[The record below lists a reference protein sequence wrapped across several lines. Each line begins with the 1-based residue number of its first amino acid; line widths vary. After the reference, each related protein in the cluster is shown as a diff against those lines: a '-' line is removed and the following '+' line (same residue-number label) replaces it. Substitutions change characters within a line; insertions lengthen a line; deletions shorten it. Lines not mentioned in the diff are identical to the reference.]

1 MTRIVEFPKSF
12 ELKINPTFRDLIPPL
27 ADHELEGLEEDILH
41 FGCYSP
47 IITWNGF
54 IIDGHHRYEICT
66 RHKLTFKTEEREFEG
81 EKSVMIWMIDNQMGR
96 RNITIAAKIQLAMKK
111 HAFLSDRAKERKW
124 SGKKSDLPE
133 NLPEGCNEKGDVR
146 DLIGKD
152 AGCSGKTV
160 DKFLYIEEHA
170 PELAE
175 KVVKGE
181 SDKEGKR
188 FTIDGVYNKT
198 KTEQVRAETIAN
210 LESIE
215 TQEVKAIEGV
225 YDVVVIDPPWELA
238 KPGYCTDTSTHKPL
252 PYPTMTVEEIKDLEV
267 PCADD
272 CHVFLWTTQKFLPK
286 AFEILD
292 HWGLEYACT
301 FTWFKNAGPKP
312 MDLPRYNS
320 EFFVYAQQGKPKF
333 TETTQL
339 DTVLVADRG
348 KHSEKPEEFY
358 ELLRRV
364 TAGRRID
371 MFNRRRIEGFDV
383 WGNESQSLKQTTQGG
398 LQ

>member
-1 MTRIVEFPKSF
+1 MSKLVEFPDSF

-111 HAFLSDRAKERKW
+111 HAFLSDRARKRQAC
-124 SGKKSDLPE
+124 GQGGVLLRADLPQANE
-133 NLPEGCNEKGDVR
+133 EEGRVR

-175 KVVKGE
+175 KVVRGE
-181 SDKEGKR
+181 SDDEGKR
-188 FTIDGVYNKT
+188 LTIDGVYNKT

-215 TQEVKAIEGV
+215 TQEVKEVDGV
-225 YDVVVIDPPWELA
+225 YDVVVLDPPWEIA
-238 KPGYCTDTSTHKPL
+238 NPGQHSEHNGYKEL
-252 PYPTMTVEEIKDLEV
+252 PYPTMTVEEIKDLEL

-272 CHVFLWTTQKFLPK
+272 CHVFLWTTQKFLKPSFK
-286 AFEILD
+286 ILED
-292 HWGLEYACT
+292 WGLTYVCL
-301 FTWFKNAGPKP
+301 FTWVKNGGFQPFNMP
-312 MDLPRYNS
+312 QFNT
-320 EFFVYAQQGKPKF
+320 EFVMYAHKGNPKF
-333 TETTQL
+333 VDLKQFNCGFQ
-339 DTVLVADRG
+339 AKRG

-371 MFNRRRIEGFDV
+371 MFNRRSIEGFDV
-383 WGNESQSLKQTTQGG
+383 WGNESQQNQTT
-398 LQ
+398 